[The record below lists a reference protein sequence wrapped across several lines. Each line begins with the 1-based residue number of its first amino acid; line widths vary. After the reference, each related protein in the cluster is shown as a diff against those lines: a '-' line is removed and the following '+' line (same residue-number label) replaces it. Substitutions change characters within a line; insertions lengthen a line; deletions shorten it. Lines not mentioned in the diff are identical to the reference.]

1 VLVLAVLGGRAS
13 GAEAA
18 RNPELYRHTTQS
30 SAWVIAPQDRK
41 VTLTGTG
48 WLLDPKDR
56 LLITNQ
62 HVVGQCTTVSVM
74 FPLYRENTRQL
85 ITARE
90 EYTRLLRAGDKTHR
104 GVVLA
109 TDSRRDLALIQL
121 DSIPPLPA
129 LKLAEGGADRND
141 RVHFVGNPGDSKQLW
156 VATSGVVVRAGPDLV
171 IEVNTGLQFKARM
184 LTVQTDE
191 PIRPGYSGGPV
202 VNDRGQ
208 VVGVSTTLRKA
219 GRRAG
224 CVEVAEVKAFVAE
237 ARRLVNPQTAG
248 DFKNAGSYHLDQK
261 RYDRAIEAFSRAIEL
276 APTDP
281 DAYVLRGSA
290 YAKKTAYLTALADYN
305 QALKLNAGYAW
316 AYHNRADLYR
326 LRHKADD
333 YDRSLDDYN
342 QCLKC
347 NPQYALAYFGRSLIY
362 RARGELAKAEED
374 YRKAVGLAPA
384 LADLLPDL
392 PADERDRGGEAVDK
406 YLPDNAGFVLAVNV
420 RQLVTAPAFVRH
432 YRARLERLVKEQER
446 WQVLLAGLAI
456 EPSRDLTRVV
466 IAGPALD
473 GEAPVTLRVLVQGR
487 FDPERFRLL
496 AENAYKVVEVPD
508 GLGGHYRLYEL
519 ADAARRGP
527 GFFALASPTTVVFSP
542 SRAEVVDALEKGAGW
557 RRTALEDPGVRAG
570 LERTGTAGGLW
581 LVVPGGAGAANLA
594 DADPAGVLIQ
604 AGDEAKAQEAAGRLG
619 RDVGRLQEVVK
630 SVAARHPELAP
641 LVELVTAVRIT
652 AQGGQVLL
660 KAAVPEAPKP
670 ERAKPAQ
677 PQPPH

>member
-1 VLVLAVLGGRAS
+1 VLVLAALAGRAA
-13 GAEAA
+13 GAEPA
-18 RNPELYRHTTQS
+18 RNPELYRLTTQS
-30 SAWVIAPQDRK
+30 SAWVIAPQGGK
-41 VTLTGTG
+41 LTLTGTG
-48 WLLDPKDR
+48 WLLNAKDR

-74 FPLYRENTRQL
+74 FPLYREDTRQL

-90 EYTRLLRAGDKTHR
+90 EYTRLLQTGERTHR

-109 TDSRRDLALIQL
+109 TDSRRDLALIQMQ
-121 DSIPPLPA
+121 DIPPLPA
-129 LKLAEGGADRND
+129 LPLAEGGADRGD
-141 RVHFVGNPGDSKQLW
+141 RVHFVGNPGDSKHLW
-156 VATSGVVVRAGPDLV
+156 VTTSGVVARAGPDLV

-184 LTVQTDE
+184 LTVQTE
-191 PIRPGYSGGPV
+191 QPIRPGYSGGPV

-237 ARRLVNPQTAG
+237 ARRLVNPQTAA

-261 RYDRAIEAFSRAIEL
+261 RYDQAIEAFSRAIAL
-276 APTDP
+276 APSDP
-281 DAYVLRGSA
+281 DTYVLRGSA
-290 YAKKTAYLTALADYN
+290 FAKKKAYLTALRDYTE
-305 QALKLNAGYAW
+305 ALKLNPKYAW

-326 LRHKADD
+326 LRHQSAD

-347 NPQYALAYFGRSLIY
+347 NPQYALAYYGRSLIF
-362 RARGELAKAEED
+362 RSRGDLAHAKED
-374 YRKAVGLAPA
+374 YRQAMALAPA
-384 LADLLPDL
+384 LANQLLDL
-392 PADERDRGGEAVDK
+392 PADEPGPAGEAVDK
-406 YLPDNAGFVLAVNV
+406 YLPDDAGFVLAVNV
-420 RQLVTAPAFVRH
+420 RQLVTSPAFLNH
-432 YRARLERLVKEQER
+432 YRARLEQLVKEQER

-456 EPSRDLTRVV
+456 APSRDLTRVV

-473 GEAPVTLRVLVQGR
+473 GEAPLTLRVLVQGH

-527 GFFALASPTTVVFSP
+527 GFFALARPTTVVFSP

-557 RRTALEDPGVRAG
+557 KRAALEDKGMRAG

-581 LVVPGGAGAANLA
+581 LVVPGGAGAVNLA
-594 DADPAGVLIQ
+594 DADPAAVLVP
-604 AGDEAKAQEAAGRLG
+604 AGDEAKARETAQHLG
-619 RDVGRLQEVVK
+619 QDLGRLQEVVK
-630 SVAARHPELAP
+630 AAAARHLELAP

-652 AQGGQVLL
+652 AEGDKVLL
-660 KAAVPEAPKP
+660 KAGSPKAAPP
-670 ERAKPAQ
+670 ERAKPTP
-677 PQPPH
+677 PQPSR